1 MATVPSS
8 VHPAPEAA
16 SWRASTFADE
26 RSYTTRL
33 GPTDLDEIERAM
45 RSVRSAGMRAEDL
58 RGAEDFPLTW
68 LRLKLVQLRADLE
81 AGLGF
86 ALLRGLPVTRY
97 DLADQRILVMGLMAN
112 LGTPM
117 HQDTT
122 GTLVETVTDRGLS
135 YEDRR
140 VRGYMTRAELTPH
153 CDSGDV
159 VGLLCVRPARR
170 GGTSQIASGASIY
183 RELESTS
190 PQLLDPLFRGFHHNI
205 RGNGPMGAEDVT
217 RHRVPVFCLRDG
229 RLSIRFNLKAI
240 LTAAELPGVDPLTT
254 FEREAIARVG
264 ELALRP
270 DLRVE
275 MALRAGDL
283 QLLNN
288 HMVLHT
294 RTAFEDYADP
304 AAKRLLLRVWVNLPN
319 GRALDDDF
327 ADHFN
332 TGPRQPP
339 ALKV

>member
-16 SWRASTFADE
+16 CWQASTLADE
-26 RSYTTRL
+26 RSYTRQF
-33 GPTDLDEIERAM
+33 GPADLNEVERAI
-45 RSVRSAGMRAEDL
+45 RAVRSAGMRAEDI
-58 RGAEDFPLTW
+58 RSGGDFPLTW
-68 LRLKLVQLRADLE
+68 LRLKLVQLRAELE

-97 DLADQRILVMGLMAN
+97 DLEEQRILVMGLMAH
-112 LGTPM
+112 LGVPM
-117 HQDTT
+117 HQDTK
-122 GTLVETVTDRGLS
+122 GTLVEAVTDRGLS

-159 VGLLCVRPARR
+159 VGLLCVRPARH

-183 RELESTS
+183 RELESTT
-190 PQLLDPLFRGFHHNI
+190 PHLLDPLFRGFHHNI
-205 RGNGPMGAEDVT
+205 RGNGPPGAEDVT
-217 RHRVPVFCLRDG
+217 RHRVPVFCIRGD

-240 LTAAELPGVDPLTT
+240 LTAEELPGVDPLTPI
-254 FEREAIARVG
+254 ERQAVARVA
-264 ELALRP
+264 ELALDP

-288 HMVLHT
+288 HMILHT
-294 RTAFEDYADP
+294 RTAYEDHEDP
-304 AAKRLLLRVWVNLPN
+304 AAKRLLFRVWVNLPN
-319 GRALDDDF
+319 GRPLDVDF